1 MPAFLSADSCSNAV
15 GFMRCAPR
23 AHNSHN
29 IARREPESCM
39 RLRFAGYMACA
50 RDVIT
55 TATFSVSCFLLCSST
70 RNSSG
75 VLNVSVLIATQF
87 HKVRSGFLGTHCVM
101 QAASA
106 ATAAT
111 AASWRITAHNGAQL
125 LGSANCRSLHFIQEW
140 DVRNCCCCSV
150 RTNWRVLDSHLGSV
164 ELWLLQH
171 A

>member
-1 MPAFLSADSCSNAV
+1 MSACLSADSCSNAV

-55 TATFSVSCFLLCSST
+55 TATFSVSCVLLCSST

-125 LGSANCRSLHFIQEW
+125 LGSANNYRKLQVLAFHSGMGCQE
-140 DVRNCCCCSV
+140 
-150 RTNWRVLDSHLGSV
+150 LL
-164 ELWLLQH
+164 LLQRENQL
-171 A
+171 ASIGFAPWKR